1 MLKDM
6 KAGWA
11 ARPEQWMRSGLKWWW
26 VALVALILDQV
37 SKIWVMNS
45 FSLYESVP
53 LMPSLNF
60 TYVHNLGAAFSFLA
74 DAGGWQRWGFAIF
87 ATLVS
92 FGLVAMMRAQAA
104 NLVRLNLAYALI
116 LGGAIGNLI
125 DRVLYGYVVDFID
138 FYVGNWHWPAFNIAD
153 SAICIGASLMIL
165 DAFMQPKETNTTKGE
180 AK

>member
-6 KAGWA
+6 KAAWA
-11 ARPEQWMRSGLKWWW
+11 DRPAQWMQSGLKWWW

-37 SKIWVMNS
+37 SKIWVMNT
-45 FSLYESVP
+45 FSLYESVA

-87 ATLVS
+87 ALLVS
-92 FGLVAMMRAQAA
+92 FGLVAMLRAQGAK
-104 NLVRLNLAYALI
+104 LVRLNLAYALI

-138 FYVGNWHWPAFNIAD
+138 FYVGSWHWPAFNIAD
-153 SAICIGASLMIL
+153 SAICIGAGLMIL
-165 DAFMQPKETNTTKGE
+165 DAFMQPKESNTTKGE